1 MQKAFLAHGQEYVDK
16 LVDETLEQAPEG
28 PTIQEAFPAEGFD
41 CTMPEELPTPTP
53 EQIDQAFEKPLGPLL
68 FRRRVLSRGV
78 VGRRCLPS
86 PFGPL
91 LTG

>member
-41 CTMPEELPTPTP
+41 CTPPEELPTPTP
-53 EQIDQAFEKPLGPLL
+53 E
-68 FRRRVLSRGV
+68 
-78 VGRRCLPS
+78 
-86 PFGPL
+86 
-91 LTG
+91 

>member
-41 CTMPEELPTPTP
+41 CTPPEGLPTPTP
-53 EQIDQAFEKPLGPLL
+53 EQLDKAFEKPAADSKELEIQCGPQSNASRT
-68 FRRRVLSRGV
+68 FREKY
-78 VGRRCLPS
+78 C
-86 PFGPL
+86 
-91 LTG
+91 

>member
-41 CTMPEELPTPTP
+41 CTPPEELPTPTP
-53 EQIDQAFEKPLGPLL
+53 EQLDKAFEQPAADSKELEIQCGPLNNASRT
-68 FRRRVLSRGV
+68 FREKY
-78 VGRRCLPS
+78 C
-86 PFGPL
+86 
-91 LTG
+91 